1 MPILFWE
8 KDESVAVVTMSNG
21 ENRHNPDFAKAFND
35 VLDEI
40 RSDSTITA
48 VVITSDSEKFWSL
61 GIDVDWIG
69 NRMNE
74 NATEDIK
81 AFMYSMNKVFRN
93 ILLFPV
99 PVIAALGGHAFGNGA
114 ILACACDF
122 RFMKSDRGYF
132 CLPEVDLGIPFLPSM
147 IPILQKA
154 ILQYKLNELMLT
166 GKRAGAAELEA
177 HHVLVKAGTDARQ
190 MMADAL
196 SFAKSFAKNRGIFAE
211 HKKRMY
217 RHITD
222 AMEKDDPY
230 YIDSLFLFVAE

>member
-8 KDESVAVVTMSNG
+8 KDESVAVITMSNE

-35 VLDEI
+35 ALDEI
-40 RSDSTITA
+40 RSDTTITA

-74 NATEDIK
+74 NATGDIK
-81 AFMYSMNKVFRN
+81 AFMYSMNDVFRN

-154 ILQYKLNELMLT
+154 IPQYKLNELKLT
-166 GKRAGAAELEA
+166 GKRAAAAELEA
-177 HHVLVKAGTDARQ
+177 HHVLAKASTDADR

-196 SFAKSFAKNRGIFAE
+196 AFAKSFTKKRGIFAE

-217 RHITD
+217 KHITD
-222 AMEKDDPY
+222 AMEKDDPD
-230 YIDSLFLFVAE
+230 YIESLFLFVAE

>member
-1 MPILFWE
+1 MPIFFWE
-8 KDESVAVVTMSNG
+8 KDESVAVLTMSNE

-35 VLDEI
+35 TLDEI
-40 RSDSTITA
+40 RSDDAIGA
-48 VVITSDSEKFWSL
+48 LIITSDSEKFWSL

-69 NRMNE
+69 NRMKE
-74 NATEDIK
+74 NAADDIR
-81 AFMYSMNKVFRN
+81 AFMYAMNEVFRN

-99 PVIAALGGHAFGNGA
+99 PVIAAVGGHAFGNGA

-154 ILQYKLNELMLT
+154 IPQYKLNELMLT
-166 GKRAGAAELEA
+166 GKRASAAELEA
-177 HHVLVKAGTDARQ
+177 HHALVKAGTDAEQ
-190 MMADAL
+190 MMAEAL
-196 SFAKSFAKNRGIFAE
+196 SFAKTFTKKRGIFAE

-230 YIDSLFLFVAE
+230 YIESLFLFVSE

>member
-154 ILQYKLNELMLT
+154 IVQYKLNELMLT
-166 GKRAGAAELEA
+166 GKRAAAAELEA
-177 HHVLVKAGTDARQ
+177 HHILIKAGTDAKQ
-190 MMADAL
+190 MMVDAL
-196 SFAKSFAKNRGIFAE
+196 SFAKSFTKKRGIFAE

-230 YIDSLFLFVAE
+230 YIESLFLFVAE